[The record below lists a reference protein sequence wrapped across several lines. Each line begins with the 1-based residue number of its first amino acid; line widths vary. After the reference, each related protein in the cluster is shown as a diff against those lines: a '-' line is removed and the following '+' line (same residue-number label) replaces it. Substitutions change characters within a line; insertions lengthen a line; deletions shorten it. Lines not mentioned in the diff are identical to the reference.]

1 MQTQHP
7 AKDSHPVTPENTGQ
21 CHEGSDMQHRQE
33 GQEHFRMFVH
43 IPVEDTGEQNG
54 VTEAANGEGLSDT
67 LNDGEDD
74 GLKKRHGA
82 CTDGRKR
89 KSLA

>member
-1 MQTQHP
+1 
-7 AKDSHPVTPENTGQ
+7 
-21 CHEGSDMQHRQE
+21 
-33 GQEHFRMFVH
+33 MFVH
-43 IPVEDTGEQNG
+43 VPMEDTGEQNG
-54 VTEAANGEGLSDT
+54 VTEAADREGLGDT

-74 GLKKRHGA
+74 GLEKRHGA

>member
-1 MQTQHP
+1 
-7 AKDSHPVTPENTGQ
+7 
-21 CHEGSDMQHRQE
+21 
-33 GQEHFRMFVH
+33 MFVH

-67 LNDGEDD
+67 LNDGEND